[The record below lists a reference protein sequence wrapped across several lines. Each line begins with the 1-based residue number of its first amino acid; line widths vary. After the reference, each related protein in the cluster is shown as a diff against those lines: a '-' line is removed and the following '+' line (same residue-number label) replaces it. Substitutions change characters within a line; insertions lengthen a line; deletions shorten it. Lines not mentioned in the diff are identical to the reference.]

1 MARKRKTK
9 VCEKEFEGE
18 LVSCR
23 VGAGQNRQDEGC
35 GGGNTPWGTDRIPQE
50 EEIAY
55 TIAHGWET

>member
-1 MARKRKTK
+1 M
-9 VCEKEFEGE
+9 
-18 LVSCR
+18 SCR
-23 VGAGQNRQDEGC
+23 VGEGQNRQDEGC